1 MVNPELKTT
10 NDPSKVALMFDFPYP
25 ELFDILTKITTAEI
39 QGVDKSL
46 FLYDFYRTSDLGFEI
61 KINKLKTKENPLLI
75 VKFFLPFELSINT
88 KIQLSTTFLTL
99 SLWNYVD
106 QDSPEM
112 QEVANT
118 ASAVQSGDIMSKTS
132 SNVATVVGGDST
144 TSLRGGMLAEA
155 IKFLRFLDLI

>member
-1 MVNPELKTT
+1 M
-10 NDPSKVALMFDFPYP
+10 
-25 ELFDILTKITTAEI
+25 
-39 QGVDKSL
+39 
-46 FLYDFYRTSDLGFEI
+46 
-61 KINKLKTKENPLLI
+61 I

-88 KIQLSTTFLTL
+88 KIQISTTFLTL

-132 SNVATVVGGDST
+132 SNVATIVGGDST

-155 IKFLRFLDLI
+155 IKFLRYLKIRLC